1 MIYDSILDTIG
12 HTPIVKLHR
21 LAPKHVEL
29 YVKVEAFNPAG
40 SVKDRLALAII
51 LDAEQRGTIKPG
63 QTVVEATS
71 GNTGVALAAVCA
83 ARGYPFVAVMT
94 ETFSIERRKL
104 IRAYGGK
111 VILTPAAARGTG
123 MVEKAAELAKKHGW
137 FLARQFEN
145 PANPAYHRQTTAAE
159 ILGDFAGRRLDYF
172 VSGWGTGGTLPGV
185 GEVLKVARPEVKI
198 IGAEPAGASLLA
210 GKEWQP
216 HKIQGWTPDFVPAVL
231 NRKVV
236 DQLLGIDDTVARD
249 TSRALAQQE
258 GIFVGLSSGATL
270 AAALQVAKD
279 APEGSVLLAML
290 PDTGER
296 YLSTFLFE
304 GVSEGS
310 DEVDEPGT
318 SLAQKVAA
326 AV

>member
-1 MIYDSILDTIG
+1 MIHDSILDTIG
-12 HTPIVKLHR
+12 NTPIIKLQR
-21 LAPKHVEL
+21 LAPKHVAL

-51 LDAEQRGTIKPG
+51 LDAEQRGALKPG
-63 QTVVEATS
+63 QTVIEATS

-83 ARGYPFVAVMT
+83 ARGYPFVAVMSD
-94 ETFSIERRKL
+94 TFSIERRKL

-111 VILTPAAARGTG
+111 VVLTPGAARGSG
-123 MVEKAAELAKKHGW
+123 MVAKAVELAQKHGW
-137 FLARQFEN
+137 FFTNQFEN
-145 PANPAYHRQTTAAE
+145 PANPAYHRQTTAPE
-159 ILGDFAGRRLDYF
+159 ILRDFAGRRLDYF
-172 VSGWGTGGTLPGV
+172 VTGWGTGGTLTGV

-198 IGAEPAGASLLA
+198 IASEPAGAALLS

-236 DQLLGIDDTVARD
+236 DQLVPIDDVLARD
-249 TSRALAQQE
+249 TSRQLAQQE
-258 GIFVGLSSGATL
+258 GIFTGISSGATL
-270 AAALQVAKD
+270 AAALQVAAV
-279 APEGSVLLAML
+279 APQGSVLLAML

-304 GVSEGS
+304 GVNEGS
-310 DEVDEPGT
+310 DEV
-318 SLAQKVAA
+318 
-326 AV
+326 